1 MDGDNRD
8 CTRPEGT
15 LRMCKK
21 GWLRRYQ
28 LYKIMIEAGA
38 ILFVVVVSLAIYLSS
53 WIASREFSKANASNQ
68 LDVLIQ
74 HRETL
79 RQKVIR
85 GEQECWD
92 SEMMRQLAYRV
103 EQVEQEIG
111 QKTAA
116 R

>member
-1 MDGDNRD
+1 
-8 CTRPEGT
+8 
-15 LRMCKK
+15 
-21 GWLRRYQ
+21 
-28 LYKIMIEAGA
+28 MIEGGA

-53 WIASREFSKANASNQ
+53 WIASREFSKANASTQ
-68 LDVLIQ
+68 LDVLMQ

-85 GEQECWD
+85 GEQEHWD
-92 SEMMRQLAYRV
+92 SEMMRQLTYRV
-103 EQVEQEIG
+103 EQVEREIG

>member
-1 MDGDNRD
+1 
-8 CTRPEGT
+8 
-15 LRMCKK
+15 
-21 GWLRRYQ
+21 
-28 LYKIMIEAGA
+28 MIEAGA
-38 ILFVVVVSLAIYLSS
+38 ILFVMVVSMAIYLSS
-53 WIASREFSKANASNQ
+53 WIASREFSKTNAANS

-85 GEQECWD
+85 GEQERWD

-103 EQVEQEIG
+103 EQVEREIG

-116 R
+116 H